1 MEIGVREILIV
12 IVGVVIFAIL
22 LDGFRRAMDARKNS
36 LKMNIKKVGEDDLDE
51 SLFNDY
57 NPELP
62 TGEFR
67 IVKQADELVPQKP
80 LPEGAADTSSFESS
94 TMGDEP
100 GFDAEE
106 GVAAQDS
113 VLVPTIDEDL
123 VLAEDGIIEALH
135 PEIDTEP
142 KSDVLN
148 KPEPVSKPQPK
159 SQQSYQ
165 QEPEEFIVI
174 NLSSRQ
180 NLINGEDLLN
190 TVSKNGLRFGDKGLF
205 HRLDSLSD
213 EDGGKLFSLVNLVK
227 PGRFDI
233 DTMADINTPGVC
245 LFMSLPGPR
254 APRGAFETMLETA
267 RRMASAL
274 DCELRDES
282 QSALTQQTIA
292 HYRQRIDDFCR
303 KQMAEGKRFDLVD

>member
-67 IVKQADELVPQKP
+67 IVKQADELMPQEP
-80 LPEGAADTSSFESS
+80 LSEVTVDTPSLEPS
-94 TMGDEP
+94 TMGDEQ

-106 GVAAQDS
+106 RIAAEDS
-113 VLVPTIDEDL
+113 VLAPTVDDDL
-123 VLAEDGIIEALH
+123 VLAEDGTIETLH
-135 PEIDTEP
+135 PEV
-142 KSDVLN
+142 DVADASS
-148 KPEPVSKPQPK
+148 KPEPVSKPQ
-159 SQQSYQ
+159 QRYQ

-282 QSALTQQTIA
+282 QSALTQQTVA

-303 KQMAEGKRFDLVD
+303 KQMAEGKKFDLVD